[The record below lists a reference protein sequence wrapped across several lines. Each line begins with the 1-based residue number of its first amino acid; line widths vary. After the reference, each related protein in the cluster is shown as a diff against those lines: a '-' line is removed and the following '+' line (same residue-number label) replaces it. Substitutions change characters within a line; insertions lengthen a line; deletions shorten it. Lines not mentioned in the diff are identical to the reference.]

1 MSSAPAPPARLDRR
15 APESFEHVE
24 KYPVRLAD
32 IAGKPTPVILGI
44 NWYDA
49 FDQPVL
55 RDDERWWIPEP
66 TGRENIRGGH
76 CICVKSKQPDSWN
89 WYQFYDQGEE
99 GACVGFGISRT
110 QTLMNR
116 VMYDAFWLYDEA
128 RKVDEWP
135 GEDYDGTSV
144 NAGLKVAKA
153 EGLKRQQ
160 SGVIAPQDG
169 ISAYRWATSVD
180 EVHGVL
186 QLPIANELGA
196 VPLLNSWGR
205 YYPHLVWLP
214 DSWLERLL
222 SEDGEAA
229 LVTDR

>member
-1 MSSAPAPPARLDRR
+1 MSAFPAPPAKLDRKP
-15 APESFEHVE
+15 PEDFEHVE

-49 FDQPVL
+49 FDTPVL
-55 RDDERWWIPEP
+55 RDDERWYIPEP
-66 TGRENIRGGH
+66 TGREYIRGGH
-76 CICVKSKQPDSWN
+76 CICVKSKQPDQWG

-153 EGLKRQQ
+153 DGLKRQQ

-180 EVHGVL
+180 EVHGVI
-186 QLPIANELGA
+186 QLPIADELGA

-214 DSWLERLL
+214 DAWLERLL